1 MLTAWMI
8 KIHIDCITN
17 EPWNATPTPLHAL
30 YCLNVALHCFNM
42 TILLVDFITAIC
54 LIHIKLMATIKS
66 DRRLI

>member
-8 KIHIDCITN
+8 KIHVHCITN
-17 EPWNATPTPLHAL
+17 EPPHAL

-66 DRRLI
+66 ERRLI